1 MKVKQRNTG
10 LDLLRCIA
18 VWLVLIRH
26 LPNPANAILKTI
38 QVGGWI
44 GVDIFFVLNG
54 FLVAG
59 LLFEEHKKTGNTRIG
74 RFLIRRGLKIYPA
87 FWAMILVTVLVEHS
101 NVATIVNELLFIQN
115 YRSGL
120 WTHTWSLAV
129 EEHYYLFLALLW
141 YVTTKLKSLNN
152 PNHRLI
158 PVVFLLLAGACM
170 FYRRTATVATM
181 EGAWIVLFMTHT
193 RIDGLMAG
201 TALAWWW
208 HYKRTEGH
216 TEQLKKHGHWLI
228 LVGITLLLPA
238 FIGNVA
244 KDGWLAVCG
253 VTLFYIGASLILIA
267 LYVNPPPGKLV
278 KLLAML
284 GTFSY
289 STYLWHLPLQAW
301 IVTPLCKGNQLLYTF
316 TYLTG
321 AWAVGIVMAKLIEFP
336 VLKLRD
342 AVTEKE
348 VLRPRI
354 LPYWPSATTCP
365 K

>member
-129 EEHYYLFLALLW
+129 EEHFYLFW
-141 YVTTKLKSLNN
+141 
-152 PNHRLI
+152 
-158 PVVFLLLAGACM
+158 FL
-170 FYRRTATVATM
+170 
-181 EGAWIVLFMTHT
+181 
-193 RIDGLMAG
+193 D
-201 TALAWWW
+201 
-208 HYKRTEGH
+208 
-216 TEQLKKHGHWLI
+216 
-228 LVGITLLLPA
+228 
-238 FIGNVA
+238 
-244 KDGWLAVCG
+244 VCSG
-253 VTLFYIGASLILIA
+253 
-267 LYVNPPPGKLV
+267 
-278 KLLAML
+278 
-284 GTFSY
+284 
-289 STYLWHLPLQAW
+289 
-301 IVTPLCKGNQLLYTF
+301 
-316 TYLTG
+316 
-321 AWAVGIVMAKLIEFP
+321 
-336 VLKLRD
+336 
-342 AVTEKE
+342 
-348 VLRPRI
+348 
-354 LPYWPSATTCP
+354 
-365 K
+365 